1 MRRTASSGGRGL
13 PNRREQLGRGP
24 SFRGSGDAR
33 HDVGVPAGADGW
45 STVPH
50 NAPKK
55 AGDLSSFGNM
65 SRSKTIGTPSLGPS
79 QSVFGSLAKSKREKS
94 STQPEPTRQTISAN
108 SFAALEGDAS
118 DRRSSVDADKPTERK
133 PLKLQPRSIPIA
145 DQEGS
150 GNAPTKNGDSAPA
163 GPKKTEEEAK
173 RSIQT
178 TLKEYMSLKDMN
190 EMLASVNDLDACY
203 RPLLVTELVNQS
215 MDMKQSDVDSI
226 ADIFKKLLSE
236 QVVTGEDFEAGFVD
250 PLEFLPDTAID
261 CPNARKFTAQLLEA
275 AGMDP
280 SKAAES

>member
-1 MRRTASSGGRGL
+1 
-13 PNRREQLGRGP
+13 
-24 SFRGSGDAR
+24 
-33 HDVGVPAGADGW
+33 
-45 STVPH
+45 
-50 NAPKK
+50 
-55 AGDLSSFGNM
+55 
-65 SRSKTIGTPSLGPS
+65 
-79 QSVFGSLAKSKREKS
+79 
-94 STQPEPTRQTISAN
+94 
-108 SFAALEGDAS
+108 
-118 DRRSSVDADKPTERK
+118 PTERK

-163 GPKKTEEEAK
+163 GPKNTEEEAK

-178 TLKEYMSLKDMN
+178 KFKEYMSLKDMN
-190 EMLASVNDLDACY
+190 EMLASVKDLDACY

-280 SKAAES
+280 FRAEVP